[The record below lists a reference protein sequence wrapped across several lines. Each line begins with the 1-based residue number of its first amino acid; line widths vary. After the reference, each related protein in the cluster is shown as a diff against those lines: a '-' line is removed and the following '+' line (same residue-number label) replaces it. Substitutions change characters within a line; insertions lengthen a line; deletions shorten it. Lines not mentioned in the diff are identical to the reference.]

1 MDNFDNKLT
10 FMDAMLYAMEG
21 ENPSKAIEN
30 QEKRGQRMVVA
41 NQRLPKKTNDHCVSD
56 EYRFNGIKDGMSWEE
71 RNDVWG
77 NNKL

>member
-1 MDNFDNKLT
+1 MDNFDNRLT

-41 NQRLPKKTNDHCVSD
+41 NQRLPKKDKRPLRS
-56 EYRFNGIKDGMSWEE
+56 R
-71 RNDVWG
+71 
-77 NNKL
+77 